1 MYVPAVLFESGFP
14 TLLEQTAAAV
24 GTLAHE
30 ARDSWFSIAHEA
42 SLQLP
47 AKCSFDIT
55 VSLEMEI
62 VYADQ
67 LSLEYI
73 QSL

>member
-47 AKCSFDIT
+47 AKC
-55 VSLEMEI
+55 
-62 VYADQ
+62 
-67 LSLEYI
+67 
-73 QSL
+73 